1 MQHCHVTHFTQW
13 QITDIS
19 VVNEYFV
26 CIYVHTA
33 LGFATIKFNNIC
45 VSQFVALQCC
55 YHDDIAIFATFSF
68 LHRGIDGSWDEF
80 SGTQVGKTQGPFEL
94 VIICQYPPEVSH
106 YSSNWI
112 PVSSGMGLTFNTND
126 VFLFLKF
133 DGNYIW

>member
-68 LHRGIDGSWDEF
+68 LHRGIDGSWDGF